1 MWNME
6 LDIRFKMK
14 KIAYVFALTSLLI
27 QLTSCKKAENRT
39 CFKSTGKDKTI
50 TISLPYFNK
59 LWLNP
64 HLEYVLIQDSTDQ
77 LVIQGGENLVNLV
90 EWKIDSDDVLT
101 ITNGNKCNFLR
112 KLNKKIRVEIHFT
125 NVYNLHFEGTEPLT
139 NIDTLDMPYFVM
151 LIRDGAGSVN
161 LKLKSIFL
169 QADISHG
176 WGDYTLAGSTK
187 TAHIAARSNGY
198 CDVTALN
205 VTDSMYVSSET
216 SGTIK
221 VRANGIPLAGE
232 IRAFGDIWY
241 YGTPSSI
248 SVAELSEGRLI
259 GK

>member
-1 MWNME
+1 M
-6 LDIRFKMK
+6 DIRFKMK
-14 KIAYVFALTSLLI
+14 KFAYILALSSILF
-27 QLTSCKKAENRT
+27 QVSSCKKAENRT
-39 CFKSTGKDKTI
+39 CFKSTGKEKTI
-50 TISLPYFNK
+50 SISLPYFNK

-64 HLEYVLIQDSTDQ
+64 HLEYVLIQDSTDR
-77 LVIQGGENLVNLV
+77 LVITGGENLVNLV
-90 EWKIDSDDVLT
+90 EWNIDSDYVLT

-112 KLNKKIRVEIHFT
+112 KLDKKIRVEIHFT

-139 NIDTLDMPYFVM
+139 NVDTLDMPYFVM

-161 LKLKSIFL
+161 LNLKSIVL

-176 WGDYTLAGSTK
+176 WGDYTLGGK
-187 TAHIAARSNGY
+187 TQIAHIAARSNGY
-198 CDVTALN
+198 CDVTALQ

-221 VRANGIPLAGE
+221 VRVDGIPLTGE
-232 IRAFGDIWY
+232 IRALGDIWY

-248 SVAELSEGRLI
+248 SVTELSKGKLI